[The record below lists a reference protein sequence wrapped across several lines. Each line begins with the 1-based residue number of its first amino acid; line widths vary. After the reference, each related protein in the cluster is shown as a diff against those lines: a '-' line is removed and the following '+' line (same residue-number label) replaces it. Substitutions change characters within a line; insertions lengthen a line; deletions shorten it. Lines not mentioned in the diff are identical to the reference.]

1 MVINPSLFI
10 SSINLSIIAILLT
23 SIFFFSKSYTLK
35 AATNSSKPTSLVGS
49 NFLNENGV
57 ITLSYNSGPFAMNI
71 LKILAFLSVI
81 SLSLASLL
89 EFQSTNITFSLWL
102 NNTSTNISLN
112 FLYDQYFL
120 VFLTVALV
128 VTWSIMEFSYYYMA
142 EDPNNTAFF
151 RLLTIFLLNMLILTC
166 SNSLFLIFLGW
177 EGVGFLSFLL
187 ISWWTT
193 RNDAS
198 SSALE
203 AVIYNRIGDI
213 GLITFMALSLLLF
226 NSWNLTEILSSN
238 NYSFS
243 LFPLLLFGLVLAA
256 AGKSAQFGLHPW
268 LPAAMEG
275 PTPVSAL
282 LHSST
287 MVVAGVFLLIRTSEL
302 FSLSPNA
309 QTAVLLLGGI
319 TALFAASTAI
329 AQHDIKKIIAYST
342 TSQLGL
348 MVTALGIGQPLL
360 AFFHICTHAFFKAML
375 FLCSGSI
382 IHSLSDEQDL
392 RKMSGLSNLLPV
404 TSACL
409 ALGSL
414 ALMGTPFLAG
424 FYSKDLILESASAS
438 NLNTLGLS
446 LGMMATLLT
455 AVYSFRIVYFCFSS
469 NPSIASLSPI
479 GEENTNLGN
488 ALLRLSVGTIVS
500 GWFFANFIFL
510 GPSFSISAT
519 AKTLPL
525 TVTILGVASLFIAL
539 SFLAANKLKSS
550 THSAL
555 TLQWFFTDL
564 LHSLSTSF
572 SFISSLFLSSRTLD
586 RGWQEE
592 VGPQGI
598 AKFSASLSKTNQ
610 LSQSGLIK
618 RYLTSSILSVLTI
631 IFLSTMLTS

>member
-1 MVINPSLFI
+1 MVIAPSLII
-10 SSINLSIIAILLT
+10 SSLNLGILTTLLG
-23 SIFFFSKSYTLK
+23 SIFFFSKSYFSNNAVNLPPINTTSTCLS
-35 AATNSSKPTSLVGS
+35 TNIDMEETI
-49 NFLNENGV
+49 E
-57 ITLSYNSGPFAMNI
+57 YNSGPFAMAI
-71 LKILAFLSVI
+71 LKALAFLSV
-81 SLSLASLL
+81 LSLLITVNTGFS
-89 EFQSTNITFSLWL
+89 EINITLSLWL
-102 NNTSTNISLN
+102 SNTPLNISLN
-112 FLYDQYFL
+112 FIYDQYFL
-120 VFLTVALV
+120 VFLSVALI
-128 VTWSIMEFSYYYMA
+128 VTWSIMEFSFYYMA
-142 EDPNNTAFF
+142 EDPNSNSFF
-151 RLLTIFLLNMLILTC
+151 RLLTIFLLNMLVLTC

-213 GLITFMALSLLLF
+213 GLITFMALSALSF

-238 NYSFS
+238 ND
-243 LFPLLLFGLVLAA
+243 LAPLLPFLLFGLVLAA

-287 MVVAGVFLLIRTSEL
+287 MVVAGVFILVRTSDL
-302 FSLSPNA
+302 FSLSPHA
-309 QTAVLLLGGI
+309 QSLVLILGGI

-348 MVTALGIGQPLL
+348 MVTAIGIGQPAL

-375 FLCSGSI
+375 FLCSGSV

-392 RKMSGLSNLLPV
+392 RKMGGLSKLLPV

-409 ALGSL
+409 ILGSL

-424 FYSKDLILESASAS
+424 FYSKDLILEATGASVL
-438 NLNTLGLS
+438 NLLGIVLS
-446 LGMMATLLT
+446 IVATMLT
-455 AVYSFRIVYFCFSS
+455 AVYSFRIIFFCFSLS
-469 NPSIASLSPI
+469 PSIAPLSPI
-479 GEENTNLGN
+479 GEENSNLNN
-488 ALLRLSVGTIVS
+488 ALLRLAMGTIAS
-500 GWFFANFIFL
+500 GWFFSNFVFVP
-510 GPSFSISAT
+510 PSF
-519 AKTLPL
+519 
-525 TVTILGVASLFIAL
+525 TVTSVTKGMPLIVTIIGVVTLFVSLIFFT
-539 SFLAANKLKSS
+539 SNYMSS
-550 THSAL
+550 NAHSTT
-555 TLQWFFTDL
+555 TLQWFFVDVAHSIVTL
-564 LHSLSTSF
+564 L
-572 SFISSLFLSSRTLD
+572 SFISSLFISSRTLD

-598 AKFSASLSKTNQ
+598 AQASTTLSKI
-610 LSQSGLIK
+610 SQEGQMGLIK
-618 RYLTSSILSVLTI
+618 RYILSSMASVLLIVTVS
-631 IFLSTMLTS
+631 FLILS